1 MAKQKRT
8 PVSES
13 RNVKRKEEIPPM
25 TFVVVTNIEPIRLEA
40 YWSGEVQREL
50 KQADMYG
57 FVKFSQSLP
66 DIDEALVKEYVQ
78 NYDVVDGTS
87 TVNGVEIVVDQ
98 ATLHK
103 HCYLPISKVAVN
115 NGLVVSNDFIPEE
128 QFKTGQDAMDP
139 KQGWRAA
146 DAMTPELVE
155 WMRFAA
161 KRLAIL

>member
-1 MAKQKRT
+1 MTKQKRT

-25 TFVVVTNIEPIRLEA
+25 MLIVVTNMEPIRLEA
-40 YWSGEVQREL
+40 CWSREIQREL

-98 ATLHK
+98 ATLHE
-103 HCYLPISKVAVN
+103 HCYLPISEVAVN
-115 NGLVVSNDFIPEE
+115 NGKVVSDELIPEE
-128 QFKTGQDAMDP
+128 QFKSGQDAMDS
-139 KQGWRAA
+139 KQG
-146 DAMTPELVE
+146 
-155 WMRFAA
+155 
-161 KRLAIL
+161 